1 MLNEASDRIEL
12 LLPLKVKFPRASNFP
27 ARDCGMSTPLQ
38 GNEIDIASKHSTT
51 NLQAS
56 AD

>member
-38 GNEIDIASKHSTT
+38 GNKIDIASKHSTT